1 MPRPVPVI
9 VIGVLDQNIS
19 DRALVQVP
27 ELYHRVRAGK
37 LFGIPRFAIYML
49 DGIYQS
55 AVIYFLLVYTYD
67 VTTTRSDGWSVG
79 MYEFSTVMCIAAV
92 IACNIYIG
100 MLNTHSWTWWS
111 VGSAL
116 VGPVVILA
124 FTGVYAAFRPGL
136 FYTEV
141 YGLNDFLWPSVQFWL
156 GNFLTIVLSLLPRY
170 LYRYYSEMYFPTD
183 IEILRHIDHQDP
195 NHDWKTDRNMPQP
208 LPVLRPGAEKEP
220 SELANDQAALFP
232 PAPKQRQSM
241 QSQRDSFQLG
251 RFTSRQSVTHDMST
265 GQRTEGSGR
274 GYGFDEAPAAPLS
287 IARYTSRGSDHS
299 SAHAR
304 NRKRSGSVRVAG
316 VELNRKYLAP
326 QQDQPS

>member
-1 MPRPVPVI
+1 
-9 VIGVLDQNIS
+9 
-19 DRALVQVP
+19 
-27 ELYHRVRAGK
+27 
-37 LFGIPRFAIYML
+37 
-49 DGIYQS
+49 
-55 AVIYFLLVYTYD
+55 
-67 VTTTRSDGWSVG
+67 

>member
-1 MPRPVPVI
+1 
-9 VIGVLDQNIS
+9 
-19 DRALVQVP
+19 
-27 ELYHRVRAGK
+27 
-37 LFGIPRFAIYML
+37 
-49 DGIYQS
+49 
-55 AVIYFLLVYTYD
+55 
-67 VTTTRSDGWSVG
+67 

-195 NHDWKTDRNMPQP
+195 NHDWKTERKGFSEPDRARPP
-208 LPVLRPGAEKEP
+208 LLGERAKAVRKRERECVSSARLILLR
-220 SELANDQAALFP
+220 
-232 PAPKQRQSM
+232 
-241 QSQRDSFQLG
+241 SQILTIQFDSSHAH
-251 RFTSRQSVTHDMST
+251 R
-265 GQRTEGSGR
+265 
-274 GYGFDEAPAAPLS
+274 AAPLS
-287 IARYTSRGSDHS
+287 IAC
-299 SAHAR
+299 
-304 NRKRSGSVRVAG
+304 VR
-316 VELNRKYLAP
+316 RRMI
-326 QQDQPS
+326 